1 VKVTTEKEELSAGDA
16 LVVPD
21 DTLHQV
27 ENTGATEAERSPAA
41 PAGVCFLSDLAGRD
55 IPALVIKGRC
65 DHLSWS
71 SAQEYPRA
79 LPDAGLLYLDGS
91 GHNAYQDEPE
101 RYMAG
106 VRAFVSG
113 RCLPDAPL
121 TENRP
126 PEDYE
131 GPPRARFA
139 TEHQGARS
147 RTPMFP
153 GCRRGYRGEN
163 LAEWR

>member
-1 VKVTTEKEELSAGDA
+1 MTTEKEELSAGDA
-16 LVVPD
+16 LVVAD
-21 DTLHQV
+21 DTLHQI
-27 ENTGATEAERSPAA
+27 ENTGDTEAERSPAA
-41 PAGVCFLSDLAGRD
+41 PAGVRFLSDLAGRD

-91 GHNAYQDEPE
+91 GHNAYQHEPE
-101 RYMAG
+101 RHMAG
-106 VRAFVSG
+106 VRV
-113 RCLPDAPL
+113 
-121 TENRP
+121 
-126 PEDYE
+126 
-131 GPPRARFA
+131 GPPLARCPAHGKPPARGLRGTAVSPFLRR
-139 TEHQGARS
+139 TPGARM

-153 GCRRGYRGEN
+153 GCRRGYRGGN